1 MHHQHRHLGAA
12 QHVMGKAAE
21 DPFAHPAVAV
31 GAHDDECT
39 FFGSGR
45 KQGFGGALPVRV
57 LAEPLL
63 AAS

>member
-1 MHHQHRHLGAA
+1 MHHQHRHRGAA
-12 QHVMGKAAE
+12 QDMLREAAKN
-21 DPFAHPAVAV
+21 PLAQPAVAV